1 MARVHPLRC
10 KNSFEKGLLETRKTR
25 GTRGM
30 ILRKKNIFAFIG
42 MLPMAKTR
50 KNLNRLNKQVVQLWQ
65 QGDYEQAITIAE
77 QILELAR

>member
-1 MARVHPLRC
+1 
-10 KNSFEKGLLETRKTR
+10 
-25 GTRGM
+25 
-30 ILRKKNIFAFIG
+30 
-42 MLPMAKTR
+42 MAKTR